1 MSGRSIAVATSL
13 IPRPRIPAHRLL
25 WRLHPM
31 NTALLLMS
39 SAWIAG
45 SDPGCTLP
53 CAVPAMA
60 SCDPCAAGPGLFAR
74 LKARLP
80 SPGCGAPCGAPLIS
94 RPLFAHSSAAAC
106 DPCASSSPGLLA
118 KLKAK
123 FAAPACVSASPCSTS
138 SACASYASCGSIVMG
153 AAPVTSGCALP
164 PVPGTVAPAP
174 PIEAPK
180 EMPKPAAEPAKDA
193 APKTSSIKIP
203 SVVVPTTSI
212 PVAPTVGGTRTSF

>member
-1 MSGRSIAVATSL
+1 MFSLHFGSVDHLGDFGPVRLAFGRRGRRTVPKHTSGRSIAVATSL

-45 SDPGCTLP
+45 SDPSCALP

-60 SCDPCAAGPGLFAR
+60 SYDPCAAGPGLFAR

-80 SPGCGAPCGAPLIS
+80 SPGCGAPCGTPLMS

-123 FAAPACVSASPCSTS
+123 FAAPV
-138 SACASYASCGSIVMG
+138 CASYSHCPVMETCASYTPSGGIVMG
-153 AAPVTSGCALP
+153 AVGCALP
-164 PVPGTVAPAP
+164 PVPGTAAPTPPAP
-174 PIEAPK
+174 
-180 EMPKPAAEPAKDA
+180 
-193 APKTSSIKIP
+193 
-203 SVVVPTTSI
+203 
-212 PVAPTVGGTRTSF
+212 

>member
-1 MSGRSIAVATSL
+1 
-13 IPRPRIPAHRLL
+13 
-25 WRLHPM
+25 M

-45 SDPGCTLP
+45 SDPGCALP

-80 SPGCGAPCGAPLIS
+80 SPGCGAPCGTPLIS
-94 RPLFAHSSAAAC
+94 RPLFARSSPAAC

-123 FAAPACVSASPCSTS
+123 FAAPACASYS
-138 SACASYASCGSIVMG
+138 SCPAMETCASYTPSGGIVMG
-153 AAPVTSGCALP
+153 AVGCALP
-164 PVPGTVAPAP
+164 PVPGTAAPTP
-174 PIEAPK
+174 SIEAPK
-180 EMPKPAAEPAKDA
+180 EMPKTAEPAKEA
-193 APKTSSIKIP
+193 VPKTSSLTIP
-203 SVVVPTTSI
+203 SVVVPVASPI
-212 PVAPTVGGTRTSF
+212 APVVGGIRTSF